1 MNAFSYL
8 FGRETERPADNLLP
22 VIERAVNAVEPLL
35 KQAGGY
41 PDAYRA
47 PVQSALEYARDLAS
61 RVPGPVTI
69 SRESYAGDPLVHAL
83 FPSVESV
90 TEALDNSLALQSRL
104 REFPAGGDLYAL
116 MGMRRIEKRV
126 AGMRL
131 SGQMVQRDVMQDMV
145 YFTSHTIESPATNEA
160 DAREQV
166 AMNFFDRLVGK
177 VAQRIARRKQEK
189 LSLLQEKDS
198 LMAQLRA
205 ADELARTSL
214 QEKLARLLADLQS
227 AVGALELERYQEDFV
242 AVLLDPA
249 QHLRLDRVPIRLD
262 SMGIRR
268 DGAAE
273 SLGEAVVF
281 DDLIGY
287 DRRNWTVT
295 MVHCTGLQY
304 EEFASR
310 LERAYRTLTV

>member
-1 MNAFSYL
+1 MNAFSRL
-8 FGRETERPADNLLP
+8 FGHEASPPAPDLLP
-22 VIERAVNAVEPLL
+22 AIERAINAVEPLL

-47 PVQSALEYARDLAS
+47 PIQSALEYARSLAGQ
-61 RVPGPVTI
+61 VPGPVSI
-69 SRESYAGDPLVHAL
+69 NRESYAGDPLVHAL
-83 FPSVESV
+83 FPSVESIAD
-90 TEALDNSLALQSRL
+90 ALDSSLALQNHL
-104 REFPAGGDLYAL
+104 REHPADGEVYAL
-116 MGMRRIEKRV
+116 MGMRRIEKAV

-131 SGQMVQRDVMQDMV
+131 AGQMVQRDVMQNMV
-145 YFTSHTIESPATNEA
+145 YFTSHTIDNPATSETQ
-160 DAREQV
+160 ARERV
-166 AMNFFDRLVGK
+166 ATSLFDHLIGK

-189 LSLLQEKDS
+189 QALLQEKDT
-198 LMAQLRA
+198 LMAQLRT
-205 ADELARTSL
+205 ADELSRPAL
-214 QEKLARLLADLQS
+214 QEQLARLMADLQD
-227 AVGALELERYQEDFV
+227 AIGTLELDRYQEDFV

-249 QHLRLDRVPIRLD
+249 QHLRLDQTAIRLD

-268 DGAAE
+268 DDA
-273 SLGEAVVF
+273 GEAHGETIVF

-295 MVHCTGLQY
+295 MVHCSGLHY

>member
-1 MNAFSYL
+1 MEVFAHL
-8 FGRETERPADNLLP
+8 FGHALSQPTPDLMPA
-22 VIERAVNAVEPLL
+22 IERAVNAVEPLL

-47 PVQSALEYARDLAS
+47 PIQSALEYARSLADQ
-61 RVPGPVTI
+61 VPGPVSI
-69 SRESYAGDPLVHAL
+69 NRESYAGDPLVHAL

-90 TEALDNSLALQSRL
+90 ADALDSSLALQNYL
-104 REFPAGGDLYAL
+104 REHPADVEVYAL

-131 SGQMVQRDVMQDMV
+131 AGQMVQRDVMQNMV
-145 YFTSHTIESPATNEA
+145 YFTSHTIDNPAASETQ
-160 DAREQV
+160 AREQV
-166 AMNFFDRLVGK
+166 AMSMFDHLVGK
-177 VAQRIARRKQEK
+177 VSQRIARRKQEK
-189 LSLLQEKDS
+189 QALLQEKDT
-198 LMAQLRA
+198 LMMRLRM
-205 ADELARTSL
+205 ADEGSRPVL
-214 QEKLARLLADLQS
+214 QERLTRLLAELQD
-227 AVGALELERYQEDFV
+227 AIGALELDRYQDDFV

-249 QHLRLDRVPIRLD
+249 QHLRLDQTPIRLD

-268 DGAAE
+268 DNA
-273 SLGEAVVF
+273 GEAHGKTIVF

-295 MVHCTGLQY
+295 MVHCSGLHY